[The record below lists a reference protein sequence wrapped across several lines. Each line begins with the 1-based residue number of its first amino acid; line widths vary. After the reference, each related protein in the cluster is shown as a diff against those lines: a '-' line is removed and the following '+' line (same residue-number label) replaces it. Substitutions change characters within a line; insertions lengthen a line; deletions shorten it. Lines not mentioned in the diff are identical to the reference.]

1 MKTTLT
7 KIITAALSA
16 LTLALSA
23 SAYTIPEYSFD
34 YEQYMGDSESCSL
47 CSEALQTDDIINDHS
62 ITITLRCEYSYFN
75 SVWTIEDF
83 PELQDLG
90 IEFDYIVNRENWGE
104 WTDEEIETRIHY
116 MWLNCIEYHTT
127 IDIVLAEEYHSYAN
141 VEKVKNAI
149 VGACEIGQ
157 HPEFAAVQCTPFLE
171 ECEPQYNDLNGD
183 EVINSIDV
191 TMITRH
197 ALGSYALDDS
207 VVTYADVNLAGSVN
221 SIDATM
227 LLRYVLKIDA

>member
-16 LTLALSA
+16 STLALSA

-34 YEQYMGDSESCSL
+34 ISKYQCKSCSMCDEFSAPDALDSEISPNCVL
-47 CSEALQTDDIINDHS
+47 IVLKG
-62 ITITLRCEYSYFN
+62 EYSYPN
-75 SVWTIEDF
+75 SVWTAEDF
-83 PELQDLG
+83 PELAEAGLSVEGVTDLSNFDEKDDEWIESYLSRVSFHQILSVDLG
-90 IEFDYIVNRENWGE
+90 AYDYV
-104 WTDEEIETRIHY
+104 
-116 MWLNCIEYHTT
+116 
-127 IDIVLAEEYHSYAN
+127 
-141 VEKVKNAI
+141 KVRQVRDAI
-149 VGACEIGQ
+149 VEATLAGN
-157 HPEFAAVQCTPFLE
+157 HPEFALVEFNIIFTEDSTPI
-171 ECEPQYNDLNGD
+171 YSDLNGD

-207 VVTYADVNLAGSVN
+207 VVTYADVNLDGSVN